1 MMDMNSNFTGA
12 GGAVRCRTGVRLV
25 AQKIPLNQQT
35 IFRTFEGCDELV
47 LLCGQGAEI
56 IY

>member
-1 MMDMNSNFTGA
+1 MMDMNSNFTGT
-12 GGAVRCRTGVRLV
+12 GGAVRCRTGLRLV

-35 IFRTFEGCDELV
+35 IFRTFEGCNELL

-56 IY
+56 IH

>member
-35 IFRTFEGCDELV
+35 IFRTFEGCDEL
-47 LLCGQGAEI
+47 LSLGGQGAEI